1 MFNFDKDSYLR
12 VNINT
17 IFASVTWLVIILL
30 GAYLKIEP
38 WYVLGSSVIILLG
51 ILFDW
56 FVIVVEL
63 IWFIPKRLNY
73 VFNIRT
79 REKTEEE
86 KQKERQAAFERA
98 HRADQV
104 NSFVRDVRDDRV

>member
-1 MFNFDKDSYLR
+1 MFSFDKDSYTR

-17 IFASVTWLVIILL
+17 VFAVISWVAIILI

-38 WYVLGSSVIILLG
+38 WYIMGSSIIILPG

-56 FVIVVEL
+56 FVWVVEL

-73 VFNIRT
+73 VFNIRK

-86 KQKERQAAFERA
+86 KYKERREALERA
-98 HRADQV
+98 NRADEV
-104 NSFVRDVRDDRV
+104 TSFVREIRDDRV